1 MGKNIHVVSMDVEV
15 TAVIRKDIIMLAR
28 KGNGR
33 IIVIHSFVLFD
44 KMADYISNLLKFCSA
59 ILSLHFQIVFSS
71 SFDLLFIQPNISA
84 VLSIKAGSSTGAML
98 SVSTIIFFQV
108 TI

>member
-44 KMADYISNLLKFCSA
+44 KMADYTFNM
-59 ILSLHFQIVFSS
+59 
-71 SFDLLFIQPNISA
+71 A
-84 VLSIKAGSSTGAML
+84 VKARECCINRYSD
-98 SVSTIIFFQV
+98 
-108 TI
+108 